1 MTQAIIDRAV
11 EAMSLKF
18 ESSIVSANGGKGS
31 NIEFGCAGNALFLGF
46 LLLLVNDNGIMK

>member
-18 ESSIVSANGGKGS
+18 ESSIVSAGGGKGS
-31 NIEFGCAGNALFLGF
+31 NIEFGCVGNALSLGF
-46 LLLLVNDNGIMK
+46 LLLLVNDNGVMK